1 MCETPSAQK
10 IGTGQIS
17 ACVRDSP
24 PYFAVQRFFDGAG
37 VQLTAI
43 SFETP
48 KAALPAAAL
57 LFVLSLVLISFYL
70 GAVPG

>member
-1 MCETPSAQK
+1 LEP
-10 IGTGQIS
+10 
-17 ACVRDSP
+17 
-24 PYFAVQRFFDGAG
+24 G